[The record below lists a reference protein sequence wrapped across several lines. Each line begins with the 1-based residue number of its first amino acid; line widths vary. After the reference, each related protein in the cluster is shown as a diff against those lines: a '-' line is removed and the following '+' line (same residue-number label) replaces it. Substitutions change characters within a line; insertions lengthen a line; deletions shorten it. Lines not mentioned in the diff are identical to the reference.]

1 MGHSL
6 GVERSPRRGE
16 CSRSLATLRI
26 SRLPGRMDV
35 NLERCAY
42 VRDSVSGQ
50 AAEAIDMTSQETRNR
65 LRLEKVGAREGI
77 AV

>member
-16 CSRSLATLRI
+16 CSRSLAILRI
-26 SRLPGRMDV
+26 SRLPGRIDV
-35 NLERCAY
+35 ASERYAH
-42 VRDSVSGQ
+42 VWDSVSGQ
-50 AAEAIDMTSQETRNR
+50 AAEAIDRTSEETRNR
-65 LRLEKVGAREGI
+65 LRMEKVGARKEI